1 MQIRSTSARR
11 WLEPFP
17 CRIEWAPCP
26 ALKDFEPGDAIGWQ
40 GPGFVGLAL
49 GADPPADPNAVFDM
63 ALGWLGAPGSGGVSC
78 HGDEGLV
85 PAFFFSV
92 PCPAWQAL

>member
-1 MQIRSTSARR
+1 MRSGGR
-11 WLEPFP
+11 
-17 CRIEWAPCP
+17 APR
-26 ALKDFEPGDAIGWQ
+26 L
-40 GPGFVGLAL
+40 VGVAL
-49 GADPPADPNAVFDM
+49 GADPDAVFDM